1 MSGEETLYT
10 ETWFHH
16 TRTQPDQA
24 YRAVLSRDLQTSNL
38 GNMHYQDLKHL
49 HILATTGFTTHT
61 YRKTHAY
68 TYPGGG
74 SSLVLKE
81 ISF

>member
-10 ETWFHH
+10 ETWFHR

-24 YRAVLSRDLQTSNL
+24 YKAVPSRDLRTSSL
-38 GNMHYQDLKHL
+38 GNMDYQDLKHL
-49 HILATTGFTTHT
+49 HILATTGFTT

-74 SSLVLKE
+74 SSLARME

>member
-1 MSGEETLYT
+1 MSEEETLYT

-24 YRAVLSRDLQTSNL
+24 YMVVLSRGLQTSSL
-38 GNMHYQDLKHL
+38 GNMHYQDLQHL
-49 HILATTGFTTHT
+49 HILVPVGFTA
-61 YRKTHAY
+61 YRITHAY
-68 TYPGGG
+68 SYPGGG
-74 SSLVLKE
+74 SSLVLME